1 MNHSTVA
8 KAVVSK
14 VLAAKYA
21 PEYWGT
27 PTVRNM
33 ADTAAH
39 GYIEGPAA
47 SIASE
52 DYPFEWAIEDCPA
65 IAAFLEAN
73 YPDYWAEPY
82 SGWLLA
88 VYYEPRTT
96 TPPSGGSGGPS
107 FSVKTTGRTMVSDIV
122 MAGYDAGVAMDAP
135 NNPIII
141 SVQ

>member
-14 VLAAKYA
+14 VLAAKYDPA
-21 PEYWGT
+21 YWGT
-27 PTVRNM
+27 PTVRNV

-39 GYIEGPAA
+39 GYIDGPAV

-52 DYPFEWAIEDCPA
+52 DYPSPSGSGWAVDMAHDINE
-65 IAAFLEAN
+65 FLATE

-96 TPPSGGSGGPS
+96 PPPAGGSGGPS
-107 FSVKTTGRTMVSDIV
+107 FSVKTTGRNMVSDIV
-122 MAGYDAGVAMDAP
+122 MAGYDAGVPAL
-135 NNPIII
+135 
-141 SVQ
+141 